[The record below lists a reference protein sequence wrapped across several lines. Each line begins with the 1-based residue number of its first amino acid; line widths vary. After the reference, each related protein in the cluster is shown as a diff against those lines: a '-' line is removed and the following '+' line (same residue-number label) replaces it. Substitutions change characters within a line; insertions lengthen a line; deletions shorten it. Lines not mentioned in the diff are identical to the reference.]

1 MRFTTVFA
9 LLTTLAIAVS
19 ATFPDAP
26 QLDTNAKRF
35 AAGLKTPLPPQR
47 RNLGTPV
54 YGTHFILFFIEYLRF
69 LISIRC

>member
-9 LLTTLAIAVS
+9 LLSTLAIAIS
-19 ATFPDAP
+19 ATLSDPL

-35 AAGLKTPLPPQR
+35 ASGLKTPLPPHR

-54 YGTHFILFFIEYLRF
+54 YGT
-69 LISIRC
+69 